1 MDESILKKIY
11 ANELYLRY
19 LRYNP
24 KWYLILNENPSAYK
38 EFERTVKIATKQ
50 TASDKIENFRKQLE
64 FINGVIRYLN
74 S

>member
-24 KWYLILNENPSAYK
+24 KWYLILNENPGAYK